1 MSNVA
6 TKSIDGL
13 RALRKARTQLYGAF
27 GLVGFF
33 SLFANLLLLAAP
45 LYMLQV
51 YDRVLTSRSE
61 ETLLYLT
68 LLALAAFVA
77 YAALDFIRSRI
88 LVVVSGWLDRHLRE
102 AVLGAGLAASQAG
115 RQTSVQTLRKITTLR
130 STLSGSTVQ
139 PLMDAPWTPIFIA
152 ALFLLHPLLGWIIVA
167 GALVLLTLVLLNEL
181 AIRSPLGEAEQATGQ
196 SEMLSAEAV
205 RNADAVNAMG
215 MMRGLRGRL
224 EAWNEL
230 ALVPLDRASRRGG
243 FISSISRF
251 LRYALQIA
259 VLGTGAMLVLNNELT
274 AGAIVAASILA
285 ARALAPVDMVISS
298 WRNIVTARQAFS
310 DIKQVLKGAAVSSSQ
325 TQMPRPEGR
334 LAVEKITC
342 TPAKGREPVLSN
354 VSFSLPAGSSLGIIG
369 ATASGKTTLARML
382 VGSLAPSSGH
392 ARLDGVD
399 MAHWAS
405 EDRGNYVGY
414 LPQSV
419 ELFPC
424 SIRDN
429 IARLGEGDDTSVI
442 RAARQAGVH
451 DMILA
456 LPEGY
461 DTQIGQNG
469 AQLSGGQRQQIALA
483 RALYGDPAFVVLDE
497 PNASLDRFGEDG
509 LLTALCALSER
520 GVTLIVI
527 SHRPNVMRAVD
538 KLLVL
543 QEGRVGAFGPR
554 DDVLETITRVQKPRA
569 IAQ

>member
-1 MSNVA
+1 MSNTA
-6 TKSIDGL
+6 TKNLDGL
-13 RALRKARTQLYGAF
+13 RALRKARTQLYSAL

-68 LLALAAFVA
+68 LIALAAFIA

-88 LVVVSGWLDRHLRE
+88 MVVVAGWLDRHLRG
-102 AVLGAGLAASQAG
+102 AVLRAGLAASQAG
-115 RQTSVQTLRKITTLR
+115 RQTSAQTLRKVTTLR
-130 STLSGSTVQ
+130 STLSGSTIQ
-139 PLMDAPWTPIFIA
+139 PLLDAPWTPIFIA
-152 ALFLLHPLLGWIIVA
+152 ALFLLHPVLGWVIVA
-167 GALVLLTLVLLNEL
+167 GALFLLALVLLNEFV
-181 AIRSPLGEAEQATGQ
+181 IRGPLGEAEQATGQ

-215 MMRGLRGRL
+215 MMRGLRARL
-224 EAWNEL
+224 EEWNEMAL
-230 ALVPLDRASRRGG
+230 APIESASRRGG
-243 FISSISRF
+243 VISSISRF
-251 LRYALQIA
+251 LRYGLQIA
-259 VLGTGAMLVLNNELT
+259 MLGTGAMLVLDDQLT

-285 ARALAPVDMVISS
+285 ARALAPIDMVISS
-298 WRNIVTARQAFS
+298 WRNIVTARAAFA
-310 DIKQVLKGAAVSSSQ
+310 DIKRVLKQAAVSSSQ
-325 TQMPRPEGR
+325 TQMPRPEGN
-334 LAVEKITC
+334 LDVEQITSA
-342 TPAKGREPVLSN
+342 PIQGLDPVLGN
-354 VSFSLPAGSSLGIIG
+354 ISFSLPAGGSLGIIG
-369 ATASGKTTLARML
+369 ATASGKTTLARIL

-405 EDRGNYVGY
+405 EDRGTYVGY
-414 LPQSV
+414 LPQAV
-419 ELFPC
+419 ELF
-424 SIRDN
+424 SGSVRDN
-429 IARLGEGDDTSVI
+429 IARLGEGDDASVI
-442 RAARQAGVH
+442 CAARQAGIH

-461 DTQIGQNG
+461 DTQIGSNG

-483 RALYGDPAFVVLDE
+483 RALFGDPSFVVLDE
-497 PNASLDRFGEDG
+497 PNASLDRHGEDG
-509 LLTALCALSER
+509 LLAALCALKER

-538 KLLVL
+538 NLLVL
-543 QEGRVGAFGPR
+543 QEGRVGTFGPR
-554 DDVLETITRVQKPRA
+554 DNVLESITRVQKPEA